1 MMRLKTDHSIL
12 SEIRKTSVF
21 YGAAFFL
28 PAVLML
34 GICVIMKI
42 TPFGDGSFLIADMQK
57 QYSDYFAYYKTLF
70 SGENNILY
78 TFSKCLGG
86 DMIGFF
92 TYYLTSPF
100 NLLFLVTDNG
110 HIPAGITVVIVLKT
124 GFCGVSMAYY
134 LSKRF
139 LKQVSPS
146 VLLFSTSY
154 AMSGYL
160 MTNSFNVMWLDA
172 LVFLPLVLWGIEKLL
187 LGERPYFYI
196 AALFMV
202 LFCNYYIGYMVCIF
216 CVFYFGCRL
225 LVPGEKEGL
234 LRKLWRFAYGSLL
247 AAGLLAVLL
256 LPTLCTLQGSLKDG
270 QDLDAGITLPN
281 LNPVRVM
288 SKLFTMAFNEHELMN
303 GMPNIFCGLLM
314 FVLTVL
320 FFFNK
325 KIPAKERF
333 LSGILMGIVM
343 GSFCRAEVDFVWHA
357 FMEPS
362 GYHYRY
368 AFLFSFL
375 MIVYSYQGFLQ
386 LETGMEGKR
395 FFYAAGIFVLLFF
408 FIFHHRYTYLD
419 AKKAL
424 PDMILILGMLPVLF
438 FMKQKR
444 GYKKLF
450 LLLAALQLFDLTL
463 NGAYVYMKLR
473 NTSYISAVSYR
484 QEDAR
489 IAPAVEAVKADGG
502 VYRMENLNPKNDNDS
517 MHFSYAGLTHYS
529 SNEKNFVLFFLERMG
544 LNYNRLYAEY
554 GTGTTQ
560 TVDSLCGIKYLLG
573 TKESINKP
581 YVPVWEHQ
589 GGLTAYENPYALP
602 LGFLADPKIRLTD
615 MGKED
620 PFALQNAMY
629 GGAAGENREIL
640 KDAVIRNRKLE
651 NCAEEKE
658 AGVSYFQRKEDG
670 QPVRVTYEV
679 ETAGDGRVYAYLT
692 AKGMTQPAEVYV
704 NGTFLCG
711 YLNRSNWKILNLGEY
726 KKGEE
731 ISFTVQADRDTLAI
745 EEAYFV
751 TEDETVLKEG
761 YEKIMR
767 DPVSVERKSSSALS
781 VETESG
787 EDRILVF
794 SIPYEEDWQVK
805 VDGKRVFQEKVY
817 DTFLAVPLKAGSH
830 RVEISYIPKGIFA
843 GAVISLICAGILLGM
858 IFTERRR
865 GTLKAL
871 EERGKEQN
879 DGEMDRYSRG

>member
-1 MMRLKTDHSIL
+1 MMRLKTGHNTL
-12 SEIRKTSVF
+12 SEIRRTSVF

-28 PAVLML
+28 SAALML
-34 GICVIMKI
+34 GLCVIMKI
-42 TPFGDGSFLIADMQK
+42 APFGEGSFLIADMQK

-70 SGENNILY
+70 SGENNIFY
-78 TFSKCLGG
+78 TFCKCLGG

-92 TYYLTSPF
+92 TYYLTSPL
-100 NLLFLVTDNG
+100 NLLFLFMENG
-110 HIPAGITVVIVLKT
+110 QIPVGITVLIVIKT
-124 GFCGVSMAYY
+124 GLCGVSMAYY
-134 LSKRF
+134 LNKRF
-139 LKQVSPS
+139 LGQASPA
-146 VLLFSTSY
+146 VLLFSVSY

-172 LVFLPLVLWGIEKLL
+172 LIFLPVVLWGIEKLL
-187 LGERPYFYI
+187 LGESPYLYI

-202 LFCNYYIGYMVCIF
+202 IFCNYYIGYMVCIF

-225 LVPGEKEGL
+225 LVLGEKEGL
-234 LRKLWRFAYGSLL
+234 FKKLCRFAYSSLL

-270 QDLDAGITLPN
+270 KDLDAGITLPN
-281 LNPVRVM
+281 LNPIRVM

-325 KIPAKERF
+325 KIPVKERL
-333 LSGILMGIVM
+333 LSGILMGVVM

-368 AFLFSFL
+368 AFLFVFL

-386 LETGMEGKR
+386 LEEGVEKKR
-395 FFYAAGIFVLLFF
+395 FFYAAGVFLLLFVL
-408 FIFHHRYTYLD
+408 IFRHRYSYLD
-419 AKKAL
+419 VKKAM

-438 FMKQKR
+438 FMKKKKA
-444 GYKKLF
+444 YKGLF
-450 LLLAALQLFDLTL
+450 LLLAAVQLFDLTL

-473 NTSYISAVSYR
+473 NASYVSAAFYR

-489 IAPAVEAVKADGG
+489 IAPAAEAVKAADSG

-560 TVDSLCGIKYLLG
+560 TVDSLCGVKYLLG

-581 YVPVWEHQ
+581 YAPISEHT
-589 GGLTAYENPYALP
+589 GGLTVYKNPYALP
-602 LGFLADPKIRLTD
+602 LGFLADPGVRQTD
-615 MGKED
+615 MGKKD

-629 GGAAGENREIL
+629 GGAAGGNKDIL
-640 KDAVIRNRKLE
+640 KDALIRNRSLE
-651 NCAEEKE
+651 NCTEERVE
-658 AGVSYFQRKEDG
+658 GVSYFRREEDDR
-670 QPVRVTYEV
+670 PVRVTYEM
-679 ETAGDGRVYAYLT
+679 EAAADGRIYAYLT
-692 AKGMTQPAEVYV
+692 AKEIVQPAEVYV

-726 KKGEE
+726 KKGEKL
-731 ISFTVQADRDTLAI
+731 SFTIQTGADTLVI
-745 EEAYFV
+745 EEAYFA
-751 TEDETVLKEG
+751 TEDERVLKEA
-761 YEKIMR
+761 YEKIMC
-767 DPVSVERKSSSALS
+767 DPVSVVRKSSSKLA

-787 EDRILVF
+787 EDKLLVF
-794 SIPYEEDWQVK
+794 SIPYEEDWRIK
-805 VDGKRVFQEKVY
+805 VDGRRAEPEKVY

-830 RVEISYIPKGIFA
+830 RVEISYIPKGFLA
-843 GAVISLICAGILLGM
+843 GAAVSLICAGILLGM
-858 IFTERRR
+858 AITEKKRIRC
-865 GTLKAL
+865 GMTLKEGER
-871 EERGKEQN
+871 EEN
-879 DGEMDRYSRG
+879 DR